1 MLFLHTSSSASSIP
15 SDSFLDFPFVKYL
28 IQASVFLLM
37 VSIGMGLNI
46 GEVTSNWRRFH
57 WHDWVRLLL
66 ATFIIPPA
74 LALVLA
80 NLFRLSGPETAG
92 LFMIGAAPG
101 APLLTRNL
109 AKRGF
114 DMHRAASYQV
124 WAAMM
129 IPIMIPVVV
138 FLAGK
143 LYSRD
148 FWIPPLSLF
157 DEIILKQFLPL
168 ALGAFV
174 TRIAPK
180 LGTRLQPAINVFG
193 NLFLVFVIVVLVSRI
208 GPILRSISPLVPVA
222 CLLLAVGSVIAARFL
237 VSLDPVAK
245 VTFGICNANRH
256 VGLALLIAGDYL
268 HFNNSFYVIACYAL
282 LAPFIIF
289 GYAKLY
295 LSRATMS
302 VAGGR

>member
-1 MLFLHTSSSASSIP
+1 MKIL
-15 SDSFLDFPFVKYL
+15 V
-28 IQASVFLLM
+28 QASVFLLM
-37 VSIGMGLNI
+37 VSIGMGLNF
-46 GEVTSNWRRFH
+46 GEVAGTWRRIS
-57 WHDWVRLLL
+57 WHNWLRLLL

-80 NLFRLSGPETAG
+80 NLFRLTGPETAG

-109 AKRGF
+109 SKRGF

-124 WAAMM
+124 WAALM
-129 IPIMIPVVV
+129 IPIMIPLVVY
-138 FLAGK
+138 AGGK

-148 FWIPPLSLF
+148 FWIPPISLL

-168 ALGAFV
+168 AIGALIAKFWP
-174 TRIAPK
+174 RIAAK
-180 LGTRLQPAINVFG
+180 LQPAMNVFG
-193 NLFLVFVIVVLVSRI
+193 NLFLVFVIVILVSRI

-222 CLLLAVGSVIAARFL
+222 CIVLAVGSVGAARLL
-237 VSLDPVAK
+237 VSLDRIAK
-245 VTFGICNANRH
+245 LTFGICNANRH

-268 HFNNSFYVIACYAL
+268 HFTNSFYVIACYAL
-282 LAPFIIF
+282 IAPFVIF

-295 LSRATMS
+295 LSKESTTIA
-302 VAGGR
+302 AGR